1 AGPGAGKTRTLTHRI
16 AWLIAECGIEA
27 DRIAAVT
34 FTQRAARQMRQRLDD
49 LLGTRAEAVVVGT
62 FHRLALDLMAAL
74 TGAPSPMVIDEV
86 EALGLLRDVLDVAP
100 TKPLRARAQH
110 YISRWKGRT
119 TSPAG
124 GRGPIGCGVRRL

>member
-1 AGPGAGKTRTLTHRI
+1 M
-16 AWLIAECGIEA
+16 
-27 DRIAAVT
+27 T

-86 EALGLLRDVLDVAP
+86 EALGLLRDVLDEGAGRGQPPQLADGAVVAP
-100 TKPLRARAQH
+100 HVGQVEL
-110 YISRWKGRT
+110 
-119 TSPAG
+119 
-124 GRGPIGCGVRRL
+124 